1 MIKNDDKP
9 LKKQNRKQGK
19 TSYYLRFH
27 ESGRINSSRFH
38 FSSSGNNDADDVDS
52 GQTAQQ
58 TLQDSKRFITASSS
72 RTSKVI
78 SYATGKD
85 EKKSA
90 AISQNNSFRLKRGS
104 TRGSSFNSSKDEN
117 SSMRMRGSKTVSA
130 SSKETVNIQKQHIKK
145 EYQKKAMAA
154 IATAVAPETAA
165 VSAAAKT
172 AQSIPSKNKD
182 GAGKFFGILMVI
194 ICLIPIL
201 IAGSFIYTAAFVI
214 EPIAQYIDE
223 RIEEYKSGFAG
234 DGTSDIIIDASQ
246 SPVSADDL
254 NDPEFAALITEAEK
268 YLGYPY
274 VWGGSSPSTS
284 FDCSGFVCWVYSR
297 SGVYDLPRMTAQ
309 RIYYKCSPVPA
320 SELCPGDLVFFTD
333 TYSASYPV
341 THVGIYA
348 GNSYMIHA
356 GDPIQYTSINTPY
369 WTDHFYAYG
378 RLTD

>member
-1 MIKNDDKP
+1 MIKKDDTP
-9 LKKQNRKQGK
+9 NRKQNRKQSK

-104 TRGSSFNSSKDEN
+104 TRGSSFNSSKGEN
-117 SSMRMRGSKTVSA
+117 SSLRMRGSITASD
-130 SSKETVNIQKQHIKK
+130 SSKKTTNIQKQHIKK
-145 EYQKKAMAA
+145 EYQKKAIAA
-154 IATAVAPETAA
+154 IATAAAPETAA
-165 VSAAAKT
+165 ISAATKA

-182 GAGKFFGILMVI
+182 GAGKFLGIIVAI
-194 ICLIPIL
+194 FCCIPIL
-201 IAGSFIYTAAFVI
+201 IAASFIYTVAFVI
-214 EPIAQYIDE
+214 EPVAQYLDE

-234 DGTSDIIIDASQ
+234 DGSSDIIIDASQ
-246 SPVSADDL
+246 SPVPADAL

-284 FDCSGFVCWVYSR
+284 FDCSGFVCWVYSQ
-297 SGVYDLPRMTAQ
+297 SGVYELSRMTAQ
-309 RIYYKCSPVPA
+309 NIYYKCTIITAEDVR
-320 SELCPGDLVFFTD
+320 PGDLVFFTD

-341 THVGIYA
+341 THVGIYT

>member
-19 TSYYLRFH
+19 TGYYLRFH
-27 ESGRINSSRFH
+27 ESGRITSSRFH
-38 FSSSGNNDADDVDS
+38 FSSPDSNDTSEADS
-52 GQTAQQ
+52 GQTAKQA
-58 TLQDSKRFITASSS
+58 LQDSKRFITNSAS

-78 SYATGKD
+78 SHATGKG

-90 AISQNNSFRLKRGS
+90 AISQNNGFRLKRGS
-104 TRGSSFNSSKDEN
+104 TKGSSFDFSQKDK
-117 SSMRMRGSKTVSA
+117 SSMRMRGSITASG
-130 SSKETVNIQKQHIKK
+130 SSKEAVNIQKQHIKK

-154 IATAVAPETAA
+154 VATVVAPETAA
-165 VSAAAKT
+165 VSAAIKT
-172 AQSIPSKNKD
+172 AESIPAKNKN
-182 GAGKFFGILMVI
+182 GTGKFFAAILFIMCCIPVVI
-194 ICLIPIL
+194 A
-201 IAGSFIYTAAFVI
+201 AGFIYSAAFLI
-214 EPIAQYIDE
+214 EPVAEYLDA

-234 DGTSDIIIDASQ
+234 DGSSDIIIDASQ
-246 SPVSADDL
+246 SPVTEDAL
-254 NDPEFAALITEAEK
+254 NDPDFAALITEAEK

-284 FDCSGFVCWVYSR
+284 FDCSGFICWVYSQ

-309 RIYYKCSPVPA
+309 SIYNKCAIVQA
-320 SELCPGDLVFFTD
+320 SEVQPGDLVFFTD
-333 TYSASYPV
+333 TYTSSYPV

-348 GNSYMIHA
+348 GDSYMIHA
-356 GDPIQYTSINTPY
+356 GDPIQYISINTPY

>member
-27 ESGRINSSRFH
+27 ESGRINTSRFY
-38 FSSSGNNDADDVDS
+38 FSSPDSNDTSEADS
-52 GQTAQQ
+52 GQTAKQA
-58 TLQDSKRFITASSS
+58 LQDSKRFITNSAS

-78 SYATGKD
+78 SHATGKG

-90 AISQNNSFRLKRGS
+90 AISQNNGFRLKRGS
-104 TRGSSFNSSKDEN
+104 TKGSSFNSFSKDN
-117 SSMRMRGSKTVSA
+117 SSMRMRGSISA
-130 SSKETVNIQKQHIKK
+130 SGSSKETINLQKQHIKK

-165 VSAAAKT
+165 VSAATKT

-182 GAGKFFGILMVI
+182 GSGKFGIIVVI
-194 ICLIPIL
+194 MCLIPMI
-201 IAGSFIYTAAFVI
+201 IPVCFIYTAAFLI
-214 EPIAQYIDE
+214 EPAAEYLDA

-234 DGTSDIIIDASQ
+234 DGSSDIIIDASQ
-246 SPVSADDL
+246 SPVSADAL
-254 NDPEFAALITEAEK
+254 NDPDFAALITEAEK

-284 FDCSGFVCWVYSR
+284 FDCSGFICWVYSQ

-309 RIYYKCSPVPA
+309 SIYNKCTIVQA
-320 SELCPGDLVFFTD
+320 SEVRPGDLVFFTD
-333 TYSASYPV
+333 TYTSSYPV

-348 GNSYMIHA
+348 GDSYMIHA
-356 GDPIQYTSINTPY
+356 GDPIQYISINTPY
-369 WTDHFYAYG
+369 WADHFYAYG